1 MLEEKKEEIKEEKK
15 EIKKHFKPVNV
26 INSRGKSAVVEWVED
41 GKAFRKVVPLKDIK
55 DGSVEEKTL
64 GKCPDYGI
72 AWSKEV
78 ELKASSEDLEKELH
92 NAGVWT
98 AEDALRNARAIIG
111 ALNAA
116 YKTDLASI
124 IGAAK
129 KYINKE

>member
-1 MLEEKKEEIKEEKK
+1 MTEEFKEEEKK
-15 EIKKHFKPVNV
+15 EIKKQFKPVNV
-26 INSRGKSAVVEWVED
+26 INSRGKSAIVEWVED
-41 GKAFRKVVPLKDIK
+41 GKAFRKIVPTKDIK

-64 GKCPDYGI
+64 DKCPDYGI
-72 AWSKEV
+72 SWSKEV
-78 ELKASSEDLEKELH
+78 RMSASSEDLEKELH
-92 NAGVWT
+92 NAGIWT
-98 AEDALRNARAIIG
+98 AEDALRNAKAIIG